1 MDQPT
6 ITQTP
11 SPGLFHWDSNGG
23 TKGLKTS
30 FMEKRRRKGC
40 QMFQCQ
46 NLAGTKKMTESLEA
60 VFACAIAVLAI
71 ATAIAVAQELV
82 WGKND

>member
-1 MDQPT
+1 
-6 ITQTP
+6 
-11 SPGLFHWDSNGG
+11 
-23 TKGLKTS
+23 
-30 FMEKRRRKGC
+30 
-40 QMFQCQ
+40 
-46 NLAGTKKMTESLEA
+46 MTESLEA